1 VTFSNQEVIG
11 VFLSIGPKIIELIFN
26 LKKKLVV
33 REGEKIFHFC
43 FRNSDSLGIEG
54 GKIKIK

>member
-11 VFLSIGPKIIELIFN
+11 VFLSIGPKIIEFLIF
-26 LKKKLVV
+26 KKKLVV